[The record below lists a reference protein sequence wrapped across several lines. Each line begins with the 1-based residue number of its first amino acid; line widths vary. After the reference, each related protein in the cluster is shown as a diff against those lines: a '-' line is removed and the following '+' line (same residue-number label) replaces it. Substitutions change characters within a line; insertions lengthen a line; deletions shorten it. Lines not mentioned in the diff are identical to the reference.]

1 KCRYNASDGAR
12 DLYNLF
18 QSIDMTRDV
27 FDFRAYTR
35 LKQLQH
41 LLRTGQIDDQF
52 YWVRSNNSRAV
63 SENQVGDH
71 RARATG

>member
-1 KCRYNASDGAR
+1 
-12 DLYNLF
+12 
-18 QSIDMTRDV
+18 V

-52 YWVRSNNSRAV
+52 YWVGSNDSRAV
-63 SENQVGDH
+63 SENQLGDN